1 MYATVIKRLVLLSAF
16 CCALE
21 VYRLCGTGNLG
32 YIFLPFNLLLAWI
45 PVAFALLAKRTE
57 KWWGFALCFTAW
69 LAFFP
74 NSPYI
79 ITDMIHLKPRT
90 ASPYWFDTA
99 MLYTFAFTGLMVG
112 VLSAIIVYQR
122 LRQLIG
128 YYTASGI
135 MLLAMLA
142 SGYGIYLGRVLRW
155 NSWNLLT
162 HPTGIWY
169 DTLARITDPFMY
181 PRTYGMTLLFGIL
194 LWLVFLVFESF
205 IPSYQT
211 NKSNTL

>member
-16 CCALE
+16 CFALE
-21 VYRLCGTGNLG
+21 LYRLSSTGNAG
-32 YIFLPFNLLLAWI
+32 FIFLPFNLILAWI
-45 PVAFALLAKRTE
+45 PVAFALLANHTGKR
-57 KWWGFALCFTAW
+57 WLFALCFTAW
-69 LAFFP
+69 LVFFP

-79 ITDMIHLKPRT
+79 ITDMIHLKPRA

-99 MLYTFAFTGLMVG
+99 MLYTFAFTGLLVG
-112 VLSAIIVYQR
+112 VFSALIIYRR
-122 LRQLIG
+122 LKQFTG

-205 IPSYQT
+205 TTSYQT
-211 NKSNTL
+211 NKTTTL

>member
-16 CCALE
+16 CFALE
-21 VYRLCGTGNLG
+21 LYRLSSTGNAG
-32 YIFLPFNLLLAWI
+32 FIFLPFNLILAWI
-45 PVAFALLAKRTE
+45 LVAFALLANHTGKR
-57 KWWGFALCFTAW
+57 WLFALCFTAW
-69 LAFFP
+69 LVFFP

-79 ITDMIHLKPRT
+79 ITDMIHLKPRA

-99 MLYTFAFTGLMVG
+99 MLYTFAFTGLLVG
-112 VLSAIIVYQR
+112 VFSALIIYRR
-122 LRQLIG
+122 LKQFTG

-205 IPSYQT
+205 TTSYQT
-211 NKSNTL
+211 NKTTTL

>member
-16 CCALE
+16 CFALE
-21 VYRLCGTGNLG
+21 LYRLSSTGNAG
-32 YIFLPFNLLLAWI
+32 FIFLPFNLILAWI
-45 PVAFALLAKRTE
+45 PVAFALLANRTHKR
-57 KWWGFALCFTAW
+57 WVFALCFTAW
-69 LAFFP
+69 LVFFP

-79 ITDMIHLKPRT
+79 ITDMIHLKPRA

-99 MLYTFAFTGLMVG
+99 MLYTFAFTGLLVG
-112 VLSAIIVYQR
+112 IFSALIIFRR
-122 LRQLIG
+122 LKDLTG

-142 SGYGIYLGRVLRW
+142 SGYGIYLGRMLRW

-205 IPSYQT
+205 TTSYQT
-211 NKSNTL
+211 NKTTTL